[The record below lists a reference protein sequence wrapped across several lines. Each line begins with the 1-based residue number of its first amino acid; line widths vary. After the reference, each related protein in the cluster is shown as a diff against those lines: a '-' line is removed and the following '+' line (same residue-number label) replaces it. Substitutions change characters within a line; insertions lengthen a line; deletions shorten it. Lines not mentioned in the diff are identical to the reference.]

1 MSANKFVLKHHQIEV
16 DYTLGITPGL
26 TDLRYKDG
34 ANVKT
39 FRTIE
44 ITTDQTA
51 LGSLVSVLLVRT
63 IDRDG

>member
-26 TDLRYKDG
+26 TDPRYKDG

-39 FRTIE
+39 FRTNE

-63 IDRDG
+63 IDRGG

>member
-1 MSANKFVLKHHQIEV
+1 LEV

-26 TDLRYKDG
+26 TDPRYKDG

-39 FRTIE
+39 FRTNE

-63 IDRDG
+63 IDRGG